1 MAVFKDDKKFHLN
14 KPPKKD
20 LYYYM
25 SIWGFFQLLG
35 EKNQRTK
42 GGGKKSK
49 MTELYT
55 SEEDA
60 QNGREEERERS
71 ASYVASS
78 ELSDMN
84 WTRRKGNFGEDHSG
98 V

>member
-1 MAVFKDDKKFHLN
+1 MGIFSTARGKKSKD
-14 KPPKKD
+14 
-20 LYYYM
+20 
-25 SIWGFFQLLG
+25 
-35 EKNQRTK
+35 K